1 MNLGKLVVF
10 REFFTDSLIFTYR
23 FLEILVSNEF
33 VTGEIL
39 KKQK

>member
-23 FLEILVSNEF
+23 FLEIVSNEF